1 MRIVAGSLGGRRLET
16 PKGGGIRP
24 TADRVREALFSI
36 IAGRVARSTVLD
48 LFAGTGALGLEAL
61 SRGASQAIFVDQSQE
76 AVRLVRSNIARC
88 GVADRAAV
96 IHASAEA
103 ALRQLTKLGRLFQL
117 IFLDPPYA
125 KGILDR
131 VLPRVVPIADEG
143 ALVVAEHGAKEL
155 LPERLG
161 PWRRIDERRYGD
173 TAISFYERE
182 LPSAENLTQ

>member
-1 MRIVAGSLGGRRLET
+1 MRIVAGSFGGRRLET

-36 IAGRVARSTVLD
+36 IADRIDQSTVLD

-88 GVADRAAV
+88 GAADRAAV
-96 IHASAEA
+96 IHASVDA
-103 ALRQLTKLGRLFQL
+103 ALRQLTKRGLRFQL

-125 KGILDR
+125 KGSLEG
-131 VLPRVVPIADEG
+131 VLLQVAPIAEEG
-143 ALVVAEHGAKEL
+143 ALAIAEHGAKEL

-173 TAISFYERE
+173 TTISFYER
-182 LPSAENLTQ
+182 

>member
-1 MRIVAGSLGGRRLET
+1 MRIVAGSLRGRRLET

-36 IAGRVARSTVLD
+36 IADRLDQATVLD

-76 AVRLVRSNIARC
+76 AIRLVRSNIARC
-88 GVADRAAV
+88 GVQDRTDV

-103 ALRQLTKLGRLFQL
+103 ALRQLSKRGMSFQL

-125 KGILDR
+125 KGILER
-131 VLPRVVPIADEG
+131 ILPQLVPVAAGG
-143 ALVVAEHGAKEL
+143 AMVIAEHGAKEL
-155 LPERLG
+155 PPEQSG
-161 PWRRIDERRYGD
+161 PWQRTRERRYGD
-173 TAISFYERE
+173 TTISFYERE
-182 LPSAENLTQ
+182 LPLTGGLTR